1 MNERIKNIKPLQ
13 RALADE
19 GLEVA
24 KGHCV
29 TTVPSKLDLAL
40 NISLQ
45 PCPAGA
51 CRLFLHI
58 LLLKQ
63 LFYISVAV

>member
-13 RALADE
+13 RALAVE

-29 TTVPSKLDLAL
+29 TTMQSKLGSHSKHQLTALTRRGLLAAF
-40 NISLQ
+40 S
-45 PCPAGA
+45 
-51 CRLFLHI
+51 
-58 LLLKQ
+58 
-63 LFYISVAV
+63 

>member
-13 RALADE
+13 CALADE

-29 TTVPSKLDLAL
+29 TTMQSKLGSWSKHQPAAL
-40 NISLQ
+40 S
-45 PCPAGA
+45 
-51 CRLFLHI
+51 CRGLLPFPLH
-58 LLLKQ
+58 
-63 LFYISVAV
+63 SSS